1 MKIYHSVIVAI
12 SLMLAA
18 APSVEARNQPCSGK
32 KGGIKACTKD
42 GKFLCRNGTIS
53 ASKQKCFRD

>member
-1 MKIYHSVIVAI
+1 MKFYHVAVTV
-12 SLMLAA
+12 LTLLLAA
-18 APSVEARNQPCSGK
+18 APTVEARNQPCSGK

-53 ASKQKCFRD
+53 ASKRKCSRD

>member
-1 MKIYHSVIVAI
+1 MKFRHAVVTAI
-12 SLMLAA
+12 ALLLVA
-18 APSVEARNQPCSGK
+18 APAVEARNQPCSGK

-53 ASKQKCFRD
+53 ASKSRCSRN